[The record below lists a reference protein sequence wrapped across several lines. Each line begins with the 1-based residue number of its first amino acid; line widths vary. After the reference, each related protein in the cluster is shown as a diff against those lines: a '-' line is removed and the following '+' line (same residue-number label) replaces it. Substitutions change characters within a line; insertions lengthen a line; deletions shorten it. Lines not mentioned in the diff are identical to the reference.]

1 MSVKKEL
8 FGRTEQGEEIYLYSI
23 DNGVICARVT
33 DFGANLVNLFVPD
46 AHGTVQDVIL
56 GFDSA
61 EGYFDNGNYFGA
73 LIGPIANRTGGAEF
87 VLDGQRVQL
96 PVNDGPNNLHTDYDH
111 GTHKRM
117 WHALTGE
124 NFVTFTLEMKEDD
137 LGLPGNKNF
146 TVTYS
151 VTDQNAL
158 TIHYHV
164 TSDRHMILNPT
175 NHAYFNLNGHNSGS
189 IEGQELQLNAH
200 AFTPV
205 VPGAIPTGE
214 IRSVKGTALDF
225 TESKPIGRDINA
237 DEEQLLLV
245 GGYDHNFVIDGWK
258 DNGEMVHAATAFSR
272 QSGRQMDVY
281 TNLPGVQ
288 FYAGNFVDCPSGQ
301 GKEHSTYGRRSA
313 FCLETQYYPDSIH
326 HENFPN
332 YVFGEN
338 RVYDSVTAYCFST
351 RQDN

>member
-1 MSVKKEL
+1 
-8 FGRTEQGEEIYLYSI
+8 
-23 DNGVICARVT
+23 
-33 DFGANLVNLFVPD
+33 
-46 AHGTVQDVIL
+46 
-56 GFDSA
+56 
-61 EGYFDNGNYFGA
+61 
-73 LIGPIANRTGGAEF
+73 
-87 VLDGQRVQL
+87 
-96 PVNDGPNNLHTDYDH
+96 
-111 GTHKRM
+111 
-117 WHALTGE
+117 
-124 NFVTFTLEMKEDD
+124 
-137 LGLPGNKNF
+137 
-146 TVTYS
+146 
-151 VTDQNAL
+151 
-158 TIHYHV
+158 
-164 TSDRHMILNPT
+164 MILNPT

-225 TESKPIGRDINA
+225 TESKPIGRDISA

>member
-8 FGRTEQGEEIYLYSI
+8 FGRTGQGEEIYLYSI

-96 PVNDGPNNLHTDYDH
+96 PVNDGPNNLHTDDDH

-124 NFVTFTLEMKEDD
+124 NFVTFTLEMKEGD

-158 TIHYHV
+158 TIHYHI

-288 FYAGNFVDCPSGQ
+288 FYAGNSVGCPSGQ